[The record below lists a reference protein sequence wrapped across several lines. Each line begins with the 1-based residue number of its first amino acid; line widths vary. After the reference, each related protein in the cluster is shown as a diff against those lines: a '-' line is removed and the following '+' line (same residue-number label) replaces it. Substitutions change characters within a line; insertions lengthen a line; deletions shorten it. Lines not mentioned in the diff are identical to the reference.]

1 MTMSPRELVRRLLSG
16 QRQLLAVAAS
26 LIGTQVTTSVFGFVY
41 WSLAARTFPV
51 ASVGL
56 AAAAI
61 SAMNFLGTIGVL
73 GLGTLLI
80 SELPRHPKQ
89 DWPFLTRTAT
99 MASGAAGVVF
109 GLVFAVLA
117 GRFSDGLALLGA
129 TPGSALLFA
138 LGVALTA
145 ATMVLDQAVL
155 ASGRGG
161 LQLARNVVASAV
173 KTVLLAGTA
182 LMALGSGMV
191 IYATWTAGLL
201 LSLWTTRRVL
211 TGPRLR
217 RWADLHLSRGLGA
230 AAGSHH
236 ALNLALQAPTMVL
249 PLVVAI
255 ILSPTET
262 AYFST
267 AALVCGFVSVLPF
280 ALTIALFASSTQDE
294 TAAVER
300 MPSTLAVAAVAST
313 IGVLVLLAS
322 APFVMRLFGADYAA
336 NGVVVLR
343 ILALSSLPLV
353 VKDHYVALRR
363 VQNRTGTAARVALVG
378 TAFELGAA
386 TIGGIL
392 YGLTGVCVA
401 WVAMLAVEALLLT
414 PAVARAL
421 HGIRPVES
429 MRRTAGFQRGRG

>member
-1 MTMSPRELVRRLLSG
+1 MTTGPRELVRRLLSG
-16 QRQLLAVAAS
+16 QRQLLTVAAS
-26 LIGTQVTTSVFGFVY
+26 LVGTQVTTSVFGFVY

-80 SELPRHPKQ
+80 SELPRHPRQ

-99 MASGAAGVVF
+99 IASGAAGAAF
-109 GLVFAVLA
+109 GLVFAMLA
-117 GRFSDGLALLGA
+117 GRFSHGLALLGA
-129 TPGSALLFA
+129 TPWSALLFA

-173 KTVLLAGTA
+173 KTVLLVGTA

-201 LSLWTTRRVL
+201 LSLWTIRRVL
-211 TGPRLR
+211 SGPRLR
-217 RWADLHLSRGLGA
+217 QWADLHLLRGLGA

-249 PLVVAI
+249 PLVVAV

-280 ALTIALFASSTQDE
+280 ALTIALFASSAQDE
-294 TAAVER
+294 TAAMER
-300 MPSTLAVAAVAST
+300 MPSTLAVAGVTST
-313 IGVLVLLAS
+313 IGILVLLAS
-322 APFVMRLFGADYAA
+322 APYVMRLFGADYAA

-343 ILALSSLPLV
+343 VLALGGLPLV
-353 VKDHYVALRR
+353 IKDHYVALRR
-363 VQNRTGTAARVALVG
+363 VQNRTGRAARVALVG

-414 PAVARAL
+414 PAVAHAL

-429 MRRTAGFQRGRG
+429 MRRTAGFQRGPG